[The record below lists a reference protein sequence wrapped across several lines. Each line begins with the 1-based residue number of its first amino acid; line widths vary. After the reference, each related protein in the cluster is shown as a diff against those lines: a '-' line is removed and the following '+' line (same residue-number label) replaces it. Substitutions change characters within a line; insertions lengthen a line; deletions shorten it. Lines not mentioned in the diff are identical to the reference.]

1 MLKKVVIAT
10 AAAAVALVG
19 AAGVAYADT
28 GSPRCDAHE
37 STKQNSEHNLIG
49 PNVDVN
55 RITGGVLAGQID
67 KAPGICP
74 SVGNNNDLG

>member
-1 MLKKVVIAT
+1 MFKKVIVVT
-10 AAAAVALVG
+10 AAAAAALVA
-19 AAGVAYADT
+19 AAGVAYADS

-37 STKQNSEHNLIG
+37 STHQTSKHNLLG

-55 RITGGVLAGQID
+55 RITGGVLVGQID
-67 KAPGICP
+67 KVPGICP